1 MSGEMIKNA
10 QIYIERAVLISLY
23 ESEKYNLP
31 YKDIDEDVFVFPPH
45 KWLIRQIKK
54 AKKNGIPLDLLRVK
68 IEEKMAGSEWENA
81 YLELIATNPLSNWQ
95 LYYSELKARKIEREA
110 KKLFG
115 ANV

>member
-1 MSGEMIKNA
+1 MSGEIIKNA

-31 YKDIDEDVFVFPPH
+31 YRVIDVGVFMLPLH

-54 AKKNGIPLDLLRVK
+54 AKKNGIPLDLLRAK
-68 IEEKMAGSEWENA
+68 IEEKIAGSKWESD

-95 LYYSELKARKIEREA
+95 LYYSELKAKKIERET
-110 KKLFG
+110 KRLFG
-115 ANV
+115 VEK